1 MSDLYMGDVLFM
13 WFNDLKA
20 TKNYCIFGK
29 KLKLRTKQV
38 FMRLLFCAMFWK
50 AIYITTRGLGL
61 EEKSITSCPH

>member
-1 MSDLYMGDVLFM
+1 MSDLYISDVLFI
-13 WFNDLKA
+13 WFNNLKA
-20 TKNYCIFGK
+20 TRRKIFGK
-29 KLKLRTKQV
+29 KLKLGTKHV